1 MSPMCFFKA
10 SPSLLLL
17 PPLSLEIQNRQIL
30 QVGFLTY
37 DSYFTTKKGCQ
48 GPFSSIHKL
57 PQFHC

>member
-37 DSYFTTKKGCQ
+37 ASYFTTKKGCQ
-48 GPFSSIHKL
+48 GPFFL
-57 PQFHC
+57 DP